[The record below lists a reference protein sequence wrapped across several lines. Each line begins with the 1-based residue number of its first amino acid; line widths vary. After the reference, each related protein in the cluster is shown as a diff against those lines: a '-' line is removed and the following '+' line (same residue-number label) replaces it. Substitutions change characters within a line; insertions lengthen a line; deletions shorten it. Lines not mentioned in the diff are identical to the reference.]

1 MDDNFYKQVT
11 EQMKMRLKESEE
23 KAEREAELII
33 ANKELVFQTGE
44 KTDREAELIIANK
57 ELAFQNEEKGKRAA
71 ELIISNKKLI
81 IANKELIIA
90 TKELAFQR
98 NEKADRAAE
107 LIIANKELAFQNEEK
122 GKRAAELII
131 SNKEL
136 ILANKA
142 QGELEFLV
150 NISHELKTPL
160 NVIFSAAQL
169 FDMYCKRGSLDDKKD
184 SIIKY
189 VESIKLNSYRLSKLI
204 NNIVDLSKIEAGF
217 FKLNLSNINIV
228 EAVEAIVMSVTIL
241 TERKGLNIIFDTD
254 IEEKIITCD
263 TEKLGRMVLNLISNA
278 IKFSNEGNEI
288 IVGIKDKNEFVEI
301 SVKDNGIGIE
311 DIHLDMIFDRFKQ
324 VDKSLSR
331 NTEGTGVGLSL
342 VKSIVELHGGN
353 IHAQSE
359 FGKGSKFTVM
369 IPSSEI
375 FQENMIY
382 CSKFGSSDENIRVE
396 LSDIY
401 L

>member
-1 MDDNFYKQVT
+1 
-11 EQMKMRLKESEE
+11 
-23 KAEREAELII
+23 
-33 ANKELVFQTGE
+33 
-44 KTDREAELIIANK
+44 
-57 ELAFQNEEKGKRAA
+57 
-71 ELIISNKKLI
+71 
-81 IANKELIIA
+81 
-90 TKELAFQR
+90 
-98 NEKADRAAE
+98 
-107 LIIANKELAFQNEEK
+107 
-122 GKRAAELII
+122 
-131 SNKEL
+131 
-136 ILANKA
+136 
-142 QGELEFLV
+142 
-150 NISHELKTPL
+150 
-160 NVIFSAAQL
+160 
-169 FDMYCKRGSLDDKKD
+169 
-184 SIIKY
+184 
-189 VESIKLNSYRLSKLI
+189 
-204 NNIVDLSKIEAGF
+204 
-217 FKLNLSNINIV
+217 
-228 EAVEAIVMSVTIL
+228 
-241 TERKGLNIIFDTD
+241 
-254 IEEKIITCD
+254 
-263 TEKLGRMVLNLISNA
+263 MVLNLISNA